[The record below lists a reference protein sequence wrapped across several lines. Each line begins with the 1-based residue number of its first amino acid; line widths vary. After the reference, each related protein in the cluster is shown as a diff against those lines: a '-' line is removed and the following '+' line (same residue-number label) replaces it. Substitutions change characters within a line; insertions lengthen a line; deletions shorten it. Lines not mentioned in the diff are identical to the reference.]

1 VRVEVLIAAAA
12 PPGSTIG
19 IVAPASQAETRAEV
33 QRGIA
38 WWESKGYRV
47 KLMPGA
53 LEQDGWHAGS
63 PELRARDLQVAFAD
77 PEIEAI
83 QTMRGGYGSAQV
95 IPLLD
100 FGAIAETPKAFVG
113 LSDITA
119 LHAALLARAG
129 LATFYGPSLTMVGT
143 PAPAP
148 LTVDRFL
155 QVLGGETTGQ
165 VPEDRDRL
173 TVVSIA
179 GGRASGRL
187 VGGCLVDFIYT
198 IGTPW
203 EPDLEDAIFFF
214 EECNS
219 APIQIDRALLYLEQV
234 GKLDGLRG
242 IVVGELAG
250 CEWYEHTSAPR
261 SKTLEEVLVDRLGG
275 IGIPVLYG
283 LPLGHGASMATI
295 PLGVDATVDADAL
308 TLTVDSPA
316 LIAG

>member
-1 VRVEVLIAAAA
+1 MRIAPAA

-19 IVAPASQAETRAEV
+19 VVTPASPPETRAEV

-47 KLMPGA
+47 KVMPGA

-63 PELRARDLQVAFAD
+63 PELRARDLQAAFAD
-77 PEIEAI
+77 PEIDAI
-83 QTMRGGYGSAQV
+83 QTMRGGYGSAQM

-100 FGAIAETPKAFVG
+100 FDAIAKTPKAFVG

-119 LHAALLARAG
+119 LHAALLTRAG
-129 LATFYGPSLTMVGT
+129 FATFYGPSLTMFGN
-143 PAPAP
+143 PAPAS

-155 QVLGGETTGQ
+155 QVLRGETTGQ

-203 EPDLEDAIFFF
+203 EPDLEGAIFFF
-214 EECNS
+214 EDCNS

-234 GKLDGLRG
+234 GKLEGLRG

-261 SKTLEEVLVDRLGG
+261 SKTLEEVLLDRLGG
-275 IGIPVLYG
+275 LGIPVLYG
-283 LPLGHGASMATI
+283 LPLGHGASLATI

-308 TLTVDSPA
+308 TLTIDRPA
-316 LIAG
+316 LIAD

>member
-1 VRVEVLIAAAA
+1 MNGLVARAA
-12 PPGSTIG
+12 PPGATIG
-19 IVAPASQAETRAEV
+19 VVTPGSPPETRAEV
-33 QRGIA
+33 ERGIA
-38 WWESKGYRV
+38 WWESRGYRV

-53 LEQDGWHAGS
+53 LEQEAWHAGS
-63 PELRARDLQVAFAD
+63 PEVRARDLQAAFAD
-77 PEIEAI
+77 PEIDAI

-100 FGAIAETPKAFVG
+100 FNAIAETPKAFVG
-113 LSDITA
+113 VSDITA
-119 LHAALLARAG
+119 LHAALLVRAG
-129 LATFYGPSLTMVGT
+129 LATFYGPSLTMVGSPSSSPFT
-143 PAPAP
+143 
-148 LTVDRFL
+148 TDRL
-155 QVLGGETTGQ
+155 LKVLSGQTTGP

-179 GGRASGRL
+179 GGRVSGHL

-203 EPDLEDAIFFF
+203 EPDLDGAIFFF

-234 GKLDGLRG
+234 GKLEGVRG

-261 SKTLEEVLVDRLGG
+261 SKTLEDVLEDRLGG
-275 IGIPVLYG
+275 LGIPVLYG
-283 LPLGHGASMATI
+283 LPLGHGASLATL
-295 PLGVDATVDADAL
+295 PLGVEATVDADAL
-308 TLTVDSPA
+308 TLTIDEPA
-316 LIAG
+316 LRAL